1 MTPGLDEAS
10 SRWQVPPEPAA
21 VDELAAGE
29 AVVDAAVEE
38 AVVDVAPGAAVD
50 ELLVDEL
57 LVDELE
63 DAEPPQA
70 PAPAATARQERMV
83 RGRRTPA
90 SLARRRARQRGLL
103 GPLRRVQGRTHL
115 YCSACLLTTF

>member
-1 MTPGLDEAS
+1 VDEAS
-10 SRWQVPPEPAA
+10 SCWQVPPEPAA
-21 VDELAAGE
+21 VDEPAVGE
-29 AVVDAAVEE
+29 AVVGAAVEE
-38 AVVDVAPGAAVD
+38 VVVEVSTAAAVD

-70 PAPAATARQERMV
+70 SAPAATARQERMV
-83 RGRRTPA
+83 TRRRTPA

-103 GPLRRVQGRTHL
+103 GPLRRAQGRAHL
-115 YCSACLLTTF
+115 YCPGCLLTTF

>member
-1 MTPGLDEAS
+1 LDEAS

-38 AVVDVAPGAAVD
+38 AVVDVSPGAAVD
-50 ELLVDEL
+50 ELLVD
-57 LVDELE
+57 
-63 DAEPPQA
+63 EPPQA

-83 RGRRTPA
+83 RGRRTPPVWHV
-90 SLARRRARQRGLL
+90 G
-103 GPLRRVQGRTHL
+103 GPDSAG
-115 YCSACLLTTF
+115 CSDP